1 MLSILPSQD
10 VLSGY
15 NNFNYVDGAPTN
27 DSCNVTRYVMGLS
40 IAAGVTY
47 GQTFDVRGVLLNKQ
61 AVYITCTFVGAYES
75 GGITQFAKFKRGA
88 FLANANTIASAVNQV
103 IDTDVGSNSGSPPAG
118 MDAEIVWVSANR
130 VKFNLTGAGFR
141 TYWTIYVE
149 AVEVTSAS

>member
-1 MLSILPSQD
+1 MASFDGALPSQD

-88 FLANANTIASAVNQV
+88 FLANAKHCRWRSSNCSSKVAPPV
-103 IDTDVGSNSGSPPAG
+103 IKLILG
-118 MDAEIVWVSANR
+118 
-130 VKFNLTGAGFR
+130 
-141 TYWTIYVE
+141 
-149 AVEVTSAS
+149 